1 MAKKIAIGAD
11 HGGYVLKEKIKKI
24 LEKSGYR
31 AEDVGTYSAESCDYP
46 EYGYTAAKKVST
58 GKAVKGII
66 VCKTG
71 IGMAVIANKVPG
83 VRAGVCSSK
92 AEAISSRQHNDTN
105 VLVLAAT
112 KVSDRKALEIT
123 RVWLKTKA
131 LKGRHARRVRQ
142 IKAIEKKEFKK
153 GKK

>member
-1 MAKKIAIGAD
+1 
-11 HGGYVLKEKIKKI
+11 
-24 LEKSGYR
+24 
-31 AEDVGTYSAESCDYP
+31 
-46 EYGYTAAKKVST
+46 
-58 GKAVKGII
+58 
-66 VCKTG
+66 
-71 IGMAVIANKVPG
+71 
-83 VRAGVCSSK
+83 
-92 AEAISSRQHNDTN
+92 SSRQHNDTN